1 LVDNALRA
9 SPPNSAVTFEF
20 SAAVDGG
27 LLLEIADSGIGTAPE
42 VLNEI
47 NARLAA
53 GNSAEIQ
60 APRQMGLF
68 VAGRLAARNGISVRL
83 RPTFDSDTNAGITA
97 SIYFP
102 AVLLTNVQQSTP
114 EVLTERPRR
123 LQAPE
128 EPARHA
134 DQAATRTQQ
143 SAPVHHAGPGQSR
156 PMYQSPSS
164 SSDQGRGWN
173 NPSSFDSQSHDDP
186 R

>member
-47 NARLAA
+47 NMRLAA
-53 GNSAEIQ
+53 GNSAEIH

-68 VAGRLAARNGISVRL
+68 VVGRLAARNGISVRL
-83 RPTFDSDTNAGITA
+83 RPTFDTETNAGITA

-102 AVLLTNVQQSTP
+102 AALLTDIQQSTP

-134 DQAATRTQQ
+134 DQAAVRTQRPAPAEQ
-143 SAPVHHAGPGQSR
+143 SQPMQQPPQSQSTPPQSDQYRNGPKHH
-156 PMYQSPSS
+156 SS
-164 SSDQGRGWN
+164 STMY
-173 NPSSFDSQSHDDP
+173 DSN